1 MKQAHAGFRTIE
13 SHHVGPVVE
22 HRSMGWLAVV
32 VAVAILA
39 IFVLGAMAED
49 RWCGPELCVED
60 VMLF

>member
-1 MKQAHAGFRTIE
+1 MKQAHAGFGAIE
-13 SHHVGPVVE
+13 SQHARPMAE

-32 VAVAILA
+32 VAVAILT
-39 IFVLGAMAED
+39 IFVLGAIAED